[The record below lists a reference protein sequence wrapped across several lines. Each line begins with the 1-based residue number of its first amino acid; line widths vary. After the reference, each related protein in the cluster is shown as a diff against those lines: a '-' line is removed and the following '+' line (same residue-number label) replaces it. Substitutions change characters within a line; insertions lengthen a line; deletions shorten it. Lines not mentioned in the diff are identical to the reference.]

1 MHEQFR
7 RHGSTGQAK
16 KILGIR
22 GMSGIQAVAD
32 ILVGGVQQEIASGG
46 LWGIEDDSDSKY
58 LIEVGEEELSALSSL
73 LEDLGFKPVA
83 IKDAVKQ
90 ARWEL

>member
-1 MHEQFR
+1 M
-7 RHGSTGQAK
+7 
-16 KILGIR
+16 I
-22 GMSGIQAVAD
+22 GIQAVAD